1 MKYGIIAAGEGSRLS
16 ADGIITPKP
25 LVLLNGE
32 RLINRLIRVFMDNDA
47 ENITV
52 ICNEEMTE
60 VRKHL
65 EQICQKGLGGR
76 KIPLN
81 IVVKTTK
88 SSMHSFFEISESFNN
103 EPFCIT
109 TVDTVFRENDFKNYI
124 NTFKDIVSK
133 GDTDALM
140 GVTTFVDDEKPLYVD
155 TDNSMNIKGFL
166 DKSDNC
172 TYVSGGI
179 YGLTPKTKEVL
190 KTCIQRGESRMR
202 NYQRALIDYGLNI
215 KAYDL
220 GTILDI
226 DHASDVI
233 KAESFL
239 KEK

>member
-32 RLINRLIRVFMDNDA
+32 RLIDRLIRVFMDNDA
-47 ENITV
+47 ENITI

-65 EQICQKGLGGR
+65 EKICENGLYGR
-76 KIPLN
+76 AIPLN
-81 IVVKTTK
+81 VVVKSTL
-88 SSMHSFFEISESFNN
+88 SSMHSFFEISENFKN
-103 EPFCIT
+103 EAFCIT

-124 NTFKDIVSK
+124 NKFKDIVSK

-166 DKSDNC
+166 DESCNC
-172 TYVSGGI
+172 KYVSGGI
-179 YGLTPKTKEVL
+179 YGLTPITKKVL
-190 KTCIQRGESRMR
+190 KSCIQRGESRMR
-202 NYQRALIDYGLNI
+202 NFQRALIDYGLHV

-226 DHASDVI
+226 DHASDI
-233 KAESFL
+233 KNAESFL
-239 KEK
+239 IGK